1 MQNSKNALVILWT
14 GNPISEYLVQKIVE
28 PFIVNNVTTPELLT
42 FVYKDQDGLA
52 NCLVKEANGIS
63 TIKFDIV
70 DDKLSEA
77 LEKSIIYI
85 GKRFEA
91 SLINAKG
98 NLVFFAID
106 LQSALTK
113 ARTNASFNSIGISD
127 DDKALIN
134 AVELLATTKAIIPAS
149 LAKKY
154 HMNKSVFDV
163 IKQIHNQFA

>member
-77 LEKSIIYI
+77 LEKSIVYV

-98 NLVFFAID
+98 NLAFFAID
-106 LQSALTK
+106 L
-113 ARTNASFNSIGISD
+113 R
-127 DDKALIN
+127 
-134 AVELLATTKAIIPAS
+134 
-149 LAKKY
+149 
-154 HMNKSVFDV
+154 
-163 IKQIHNQFA
+163 